1 MAATTQ
7 ELLTKITE
15 ARNTL
20 RNKGVD
26 LGIATSTD
34 KLETLATKYDAIEN
48 RGTVNAQVQEGEAYT
63 IQPGYYK
70 GGSVSGVSGGGNY
83 QLQSKTVTPT
93 KKAQNIT
100 SDSGY
105 YGLSDVQVNPIPDN
119 YNDTSAVTAGAADVL
134 ANKVIVGATGET
146 VAGTM
151 TDNGAVSKTLDVT
164 TTSYTVPKGYH
175 SGAGTV
181 KITTETK
188 SATPT
193 KSAQTITPTAGKVL
207 SSVSVGAIP
216 AQYITTDDATALAGE
231 ILDGKTAYVDGAKVE
246 GTMTNNGAISRTIDG
261 LTQLS
266 VTIPAGY
273 TSGGTVTLTDDI
285 YNQLAAI

>member
-1 MAATTQ
+1 
-7 ELLTKITE
+7 
-15 ARNTL
+15 
-20 RNKGVD
+20 
-26 LGIATSTD
+26 
-34 KLETLATKYDAIEN
+34 
-48 RGTVNAQVQEGEAYT
+48 
-63 IQPGYYK
+63 
-70 GGSVSGVSGGGNY
+70 
-83 QLQSKTVTPT
+83 
-93 KKAQNIT
+93 
-100 SDSGY
+100 
-105 YGLSDVQVNPIPDN
+105 
-119 YNDTSAVTAGAADVL
+119 
-134 ANKVIVGATGET
+134 
-146 VAGTM
+146 M
-151 TDNGAVSKTLDVT
+151 TDNGAVSKTLDAT
-164 TTSYTVPKGYH
+164 SGNQSYTVPKGYH

-181 KITTETK
+181 KIATETK

-246 GTMTNNGAISRTIDG
+246 GTMTNNGAISGTIDG